1 MNTKTWII
9 FGVICVAI
17 FGGLIYVSK
26 KDQVSIDFSKVDVK
40 AVQAASPENGNI
52 ADHVAGSATSKVRVV
67 EYGDLQCPACGGAHP
82 GLKKIIEDY
91 GDKIGFVFRNF
102 PLTSIHPNALAASTA
117 VEAAGLQGK
126 YWEMNNLL
134 YETQTSWSNLSPDDR
149 TTKFSTLASQIG
161 LNADKFKKD
170 LSSSDISKKISYDQA
185 LGRKQNV
192 TGTPSIFVNGE
203 KLKDEVSSSLVKG
216 NAKPLRELLNEKLK
230 ENGVEPPAATE

>member
-17 FGGLIYVSK
+17 FGGLIYISK
-26 KDQVSIDFSKVDVK
+26 KDQVSIDFNKVDVK

-52 ADHVAGSATSKVRVV
+52 ADHVAGSPDSKVRIV

-149 TTKFSTLASQIG
+149 TSKFSTLAGQIG
-161 LNADKFKKD
+161 LNADKFKAD
-170 LSSSDISKKISYDQA
+170 LSSANISKKISYDQA

-216 NAKPLRELLNEKLK
+216 DAKPLRELLNEKLK
-230 ENGVEPPAATE
+230 ENGVEPPAITE